1 VRFAHSVNVPADRE
15 TVWAFVTDIS
25 RVATCVPGVESVAR
39 VDGPDGE
46 RYHGVMR
53 VSLGPVRLA
62 LEGDVRLARRDE
74 DSREADLRVA
84 AADAQ
89 AGGSVEADVRL
100 RAAPEAG
107 GTRLHIETDAR
118 VMGRIGEF
126 GQPIIKRKADQ
137 TMAQFAEN
145 LTRALA
151 EVRT

>member
-1 VRFAHSVNVPADRE
+1 VRFAHSVSIPVGRDV
-15 TVWAFVTDIS
+15 VWTFVTDLA
-25 RVATCVPGVESVAR
+25 RVARCVPGVESVAR
-39 VDGPDGE
+39 VDSPDE

-62 LEGDVRLARRDE
+62 LEGDVSLARRD
-74 DSREADLRVA
+74 DDAREADLHVA

-100 RAAPEAG
+100 RAMAEDG
-107 GTRLHIETDAR
+107 GTKLHIETDAR

-145 LTRALA
+145 LTRVLA

>member
-1 VRFAHSVNVPADRE
+1 VRFAHSVSVPADRDA
-15 TVWAFVTDIS
+15 VWTFVTDIA
-25 RVATCVPGVESVAR
+25 RVAPCVPGVESVAR
-39 VDGPDGE
+39 VEAPGGE

-62 LEGDVRLARRDE
+62 LEGDVRLARRD
-74 DSREADLRVA
+74 DASGEADLHVT

-100 RAAPEAG
+100 RAVAEDG

-145 LTRALA
+145 LTRVLA
-151 EVRT
+151 EVRA

>member
-1 VRFAHSVNVPADRE
+1 MRFAHSVSIPVDRDA
-15 TVWAFVTDIS
+15 VWTFVTDIA
-25 RVATCVPGVESVAR
+25 RVAQCVPGVESVVP

-53 VSLGPVRLA
+53 VTLGPVHLA
-62 LEGDVRLARRDE
+62 LEGDVRLARRDN
-74 DSREADLRVA
+74 DAREADLRVA

-89 AGGSVEADVRL
+89 AGGSVEADVGL
-100 RAAPEAG
+100 RAVAEDG

-137 TMAQFAEN
+137 TMLKFAEN
-145 LTRALA
+145 LTRTLA
-151 EVRT
+151 EVRR